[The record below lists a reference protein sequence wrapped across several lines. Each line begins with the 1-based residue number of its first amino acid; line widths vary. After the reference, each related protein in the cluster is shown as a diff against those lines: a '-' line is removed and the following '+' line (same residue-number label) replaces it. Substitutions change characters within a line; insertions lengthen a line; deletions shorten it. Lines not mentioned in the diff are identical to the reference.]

1 MIKGLFGY
9 QEFLQDI
16 WKDGHA
22 VAWENVN
29 SGFKNPIADTV
40 QLYQNEPVLVADHD
54 NFVKDGEN
62 ETIAEQ
68 DQE

>member
-1 MIKGLFGY
+1 
-9 QEFLQDI
+9 
-16 WKDGHA
+16 
-22 VAWENVN
+22 VN